1 MRQNAPFKGKLFGL
15 ILAAVLIPLGV
26 LPDAV
31 AQFTSTGATQIT
43 VRNNGDEING
53 SAMEPVVSPNKEI
66 YAFRATATH
75 ILNDTH
81 PSEPNIYLY
90 DPDVGFSLVS
100 QAHGGGFSQDSVYN
114 TNFPAISPVL
124 PNGLYGIAF
133 TSTAS
138 DLTSEPYY
146 GGKSQ
151 VYLRIPSLNTTVLV
165 STGQGP
171 NGSFANEDCNNV
183 SVTVLPNPDRFIVA
197 FNSKASNLSP
207 KFGPNDNPNQKTTV
221 FTATITLAETGP
233 AVTNMDVASQVLSAT
248 GAPGPLDGDILGPVL
263 SGDGKFIV
271 VTSDAR
277 MVQEIPVEINQRHKQ
292 IFRFNR
298 SKELS
303 TLVSKNKVGLPGNDD
318 SKAPA
323 ISFSG
328 GTVAFVSKATNLG
341 GPSQGG
347 IQRILVKRAGF
358 KGIVQ
363 ANRSASKE
371 PSNGEAYSVAVH
383 PSGKFVSFADDGTN
397 LTDASTNTKIQTY
410 VKSLVS
416 EAIVRTSETGAG
428 EAGDEDSGKPAT
440 GSGHPALT
448 LSGRGFN
455 SPALLT
461 SFQSKSANLTL
472 SGSNGSQ
479 NSNIFLNELLPPKP
493 KFEKKAP
500 IEAPPDVALEPTQ
513 SGASGSKVTFT
524 FQEFENLNSSTAMD
538 GTVSSNAR
546 SRLQYHLEIRKKT
559 GNRRKRFRRSRRNS
573 ATIRR
578 LAPGRYIVRYRVI
591 KKSGRGSSSKVESKS
606 RYSPRQT
613 IDIS

>member
-1 MRQNAPFKGKLFGL
+1 
-15 ILAAVLIPLGV
+15 
-26 LPDAV
+26 
-31 AQFTSTGATQIT
+31 
-43 VRNNGDEING
+43 
-53 SAMEPVVSPNKEI
+53 
-66 YAFRATATH
+66 
-75 ILNDTH
+75 
-81 PSEPNIYLY
+81 
-90 DPDVGFSLVS
+90 
-100 QAHGGGFSQDSVYN
+100 
-114 TNFPAISPVL
+114 
-124 PNGLYGIAF
+124 
-133 TSTAS
+133 
-138 DLTSEPYY
+138 
-146 GGKSQ
+146 
-151 VYLRIPSLNTTVLV
+151 
-165 STGQGP
+165 
-171 NGSFANEDCNNV
+171 
-183 SVTVLPNPDRFIVA
+183 
-197 FNSKASNLSP
+197 
-207 KFGPNDNPNQKTTV
+207 
-221 FTATITLAETGP
+221 
-233 AVTNMDVASQVLSAT
+233 
-248 GAPGPLDGDILGPVL
+248 
-263 SGDGKFIV
+263 
-271 VTSDAR
+271 

-303 TLVSKNKVGLPGNDD
+303 TLVSKNNFGLPGNDD

-328 GTVAFVSKATNLG
+328 GTVAFISRATNLA

-347 IQRILVKRAGF
+347 IQRVLVKRAGF
-358 KGIVQ
+358 KRIVQ
-363 ANRSASKE
+363 ANRSASKDR
-371 PSNGEAYSVAVH
+371 SNGEAYSVAVH

-397 LTDASTNTKIQTY
+397 LTDASTNTAIQTY

-416 EAIVRTSETGAG
+416 EVIVRTSETGAG

-479 NSNIFLNELLPPKP
+479 NSNIFLNELSPPKP

-524 FQEFENLNSSTAMD
+524 FQEFEDLNSSTAVN
-538 GTVSSNAR
+538 GTVSANAR

-559 GNRRKRFRRSRRNS
+559 GNRRKRFRKSSRNS

-578 LAPGRYIVRYRVI
+578 LAPGRYVVRYRVI